1 MDFPRLWA
9 EKGCP
14 AWASFS
20 KTSGLPQSGVMAEIA
35 TISPSEKS
43 FTAVPFFRIL
53 PMHSCPS
60 VRSFLFGEP
69 CQMVCTSLVQGLTK
83 TGVINTPCSSKSLGS
98 SFSIKETLPLPSST
112 KAFIRIFLSVTY
124 YCLLLLTITFPTAY
138 SSLFL
143 ALSCRRLSYTSVY
156 QGENLPEKTVYSS
169 SIFSPLRA
177 KTLGQ
182 GRKSLRII
190 PAISSV

>member
-43 FTAVPFFRIL
+43 FTSVPFFRIL

-98 SFSIKETLPLPSST
+98 SFSIKETFPLPSST
-112 KAFIRIFLSVTY
+112 KAFIRIFLSDKTSIAP
-124 YCLLLLTITFPTAY
+124 L
-138 SSLFL
+138 SSL
-143 ALSCRRLSYTSVY
+143 
-156 QGENLPEKTVYSS
+156 
-169 SIFSPLRA
+169 PLRP
-177 KTLGQ
+177 KPW
-182 GRKSLRII
+182 GRGVNLFE
-190 PAISSV
+190 

>member
-1 MDFPRLWA
+1 MDFPKLWA

-43 FTAVPFFRIL
+43 FTSLPFFRIL
-53 PMHSCPS
+53 PMHSWPR
-60 VRSFLFGEP
+60 VRSFRFGEP

-98 SFSIKETLPLPSST
+98 SFSIKETFPLSSST
-112 KAFIRIFLSVTY
+112 KAFIRIFLS
-124 YCLLLLTITFPTAY
+124 ITFYLPLVVYNPKKQATAPL
-138 SSLFL
+138 SSL
-143 ALSCRRLSYTSVY
+143 
-156 QGENLPEKTVYSS
+156 
-169 SIFSPLRA
+169 PLRP
-177 KTLGQ
+177 KSW
-182 GRKSLRII
+182 GRGVNLFE
-190 PAISSV
+190 

>member
-1 MDFPRLWA
+1 MDFPKLWA

-43 FTAVPFFRIL
+43 FTSLPFFRIL
-53 PMHSCPS
+53 PMHSWPR
-60 VRSFLFGEP
+60 VRSFRFGEP

-98 SFSIKETLPLPSST
+98 SFSIKETFPLPSST
-112 KAFIRIFLSVTY
+112 KAFIRIFLSITY
-124 YCLLLLTITFPTAY
+124 YLLLTAY
-138 SSLFL
+138 
-143 ALSCRRLSYTSVY
+143 RL
-156 QGENLPEKTVYSS
+156 
-169 SIFSPLRA
+169 
-177 KTLGQ
+177 
-182 GRKSLRII
+182 
-190 PAISSV
+190 